1 MRLLLGSKSPR
12 RSQILKDLHLNFEV
26 VEIDVE
32 ESYPYEIPPNE
43 VAEYLAIKKA
53 TAYSTLQTSE
63 LLITAD
69 TTVILD
75 NEVINKPENKEDA
88 INMLQKLSGQTHE
101 VVTGVCL
108 KTTELQIA
116 FSDCAKVEFNKLEL
130 NEILY
135 YLSKCNPYD
144 KAGSYGVQDWIGLS
158 AIKKINGN
166 FYTVMGL
173 PASLLYHKLKE
184 YNLPFFN
191 KYAF

>member
-12 RSQILKDLHLNFEV
+12 RSQILKDLHLDFEV
-26 VEIDVE
+26 VEIDAE
-32 ESYPYEIPPNE
+32 ELYPENIPSNE

-53 TAYSTLQTSE
+53 SAYSKLQTAE

-75 NEVINKPENKEDA
+75 NEVINKPESKEDA
-88 INMLQKLSGQTHE
+88 IQMLQKLSGRTHE
-101 VVTGVCL
+101 VITGVCL
-108 KTTELQIA
+108 KTTEFQTS
-116 FSDCAKVEFNKLEL
+116 FSDCAKVEFNKLDL

-135 YLSKCNPYD
+135 YLSKCKPYD

-158 AIKKINGN
+158 CIKKMDGN

-173 PASLLYHKLKE
+173 PSFLIYQKLKVF
-184 YNLPFFN
+184 NFPFFYKN
-191 KYAF
+191 AL

>member
-1 MRLLLGSKSPR
+1 MRILLGSKSPR
-12 RSQILKDLHLNFEV
+12 RHQILNDLHLDFEV

-32 ESYPYEIPPNE
+32 ESYPDAIPSNE

-53 TAYSTLQTSE
+53 KAYSTLQPSE

-69 TTVILD
+69 TTVIFD

-158 AIKKINGN
+158 AINKINGN

-173 PASLLYHKLKE
+173 PSSLLYHKLKE
-184 YNLPFFN
+184 YNLHFFN

>member
-12 RSQILKDLHLNFEV
+12 RSQILKNLHLDFEV
-26 VEIDVE
+26 VEIDAE
-32 ESYPYEIPPNE
+32 ESYPDDIPSNE

-53 TAYSTLQTSE
+53 SAYSTLQPAE

-75 NEVINKPENKEDA
+75 DEVINKPENKEDA
-88 INMLQKLSGQTHE
+88 IQMLQKLSGRTHE

-108 KTTELQIA
+108 KTSEFQKS
-116 FSDCAKVEFNKLEL
+116 FSDSTKVEFNKLDL

-135 YLSKCNPYD
+135 YLSKCKPYD

-158 AIKKINGN
+158 CIKKMDGN
-166 FYTVMGL
+166 FYTVMGFPSNIFYNEL
-173 PASLLYHKLKE
+173 KKLGIA
-184 YNLPFFN
+184 PFT
-191 KYAF
+191 KT